1 MIYRMPS
8 ATARMAAMGDSTVR
22 TAFRLTFTD
31 YHPDPDDSDVL
42 RRAVTIHADRIT
54 FDDGHLNLWLT
65 GTHVG
70 EFPLDTIESV
80 CLAGNAG
87 KRRETAEELRARF
100 PRMGHPWSPE
110 DDSRLLALYQQGERD
125 FDTLGKQFG
134 RKPSAIRSRLAK
146 LGLESLA

>member
-1 MIYRMPS
+1 MPNRD
-8 ATARMAAMGDSTVR
+8 ARVAPMGDSTVR

-31 YHPDPDDSDVL
+31 YHQDPNDKDVL

-70 EFPLDTIESV
+70 EFPLDIIESV
-80 CLAGNAG
+80 CPHGDAG
-87 KRRETAEELRARF
+87 KKRETAEELRARF
-100 PRMGHPWSPE
+100 PRMGHPWSAE
-110 DDSRLLALYQQGERD
+110 DDARLLALYQQGERD
-125 FDTLGKQFG
+125 FGTLGRQFG

>member
-1 MIYRMPS
+1 
-8 ATARMAAMGDSTVR
+8 MGDSTVR

-31 YHPDPDDSDVL
+31 YHQDPNGSDVL

-54 FDDGHLNLWLT
+54 FDAGHLNLWLT

-70 EFPLDTIESV
+70 EFSLDIIESV
-80 CLAGNAG
+80 CPQGDAGR
-87 KRRETAEELRARF
+87 KRETPEELRARF
-100 PRMGHPWSPE
+100 PRMGDPWSSE
-110 DDSRLLALYQQGERD
+110 DDAHLLALYQQGERD
-125 FDTLGKQFG
+125 FDTLGKRFG

>member
-1 MIYRMPS
+1 MIYRVPN
-8 ATARMAAMGDSTVR
+8 ATVRMAAMGDSTMR
-22 TAFRLTFTD
+22 TAFRVTFTD
-31 YHPDPDDSDVL
+31 YRQDPNDNDVL
-42 RRAVTIHADRIT
+42 RRAMTIQADRMT

-70 EFPLDTIESV
+70 EFPLDIIESV
-80 CLAGNAG
+80 CPHSDAG
-87 KRRETAEELRARF
+87 KKRETPEELRARF

-110 DDSRLLALYQQGERD
+110 DDARLLALYQQGERD

>member
-1 MIYRMPS
+1 MTYRMPN
-8 ATARMAAMGDSTVR
+8 TIARMAAMGDSTVR

-31 YHPDPDDSDVL
+31 YHQDPNDSDVL
-42 RRAVTIHADRIT
+42 RRAVTVHADRIT

-65 GTHVG
+65 GAHVG
-70 EFPLDTIESV
+70 EFPLETIESV
-80 CLAGNAG
+80 CLQSDAGR
-87 KRRETAEELRARF
+87 KREAPEELRARF

-110 DDSRLLALYQQGERD
+110 DDNRLLALYRQGERD

>member
-1 MIYRMPS
+1 MGES
-8 ATARMAAMGDSTVR
+8 AVR
-22 TAFRLTFTD
+22 TAFHPTFTD
-31 YHPDPDDSDVL
+31 HHQDPNDSAVQ

-54 FDDGHLNLWLT
+54 FEAGHLNLWLA

-70 EFPLDTIESV
+70 EFPLDIIESV
-80 CLAGNAG
+80 CPHGDADR
-87 KRRETAEELRARF
+87 KRESLEELRARF

-110 DDSRLLALYQQGERD
+110 DDAHLLALYQQGDRD